1 MNLIQEIQE
10 RWSPRAFSNAPVL
23 YKDLDSSFE
32 AARWAASSMNE
43 QPWRFIVATKSEDP
57 ELWNDL
63 FNALVEGNK
72 TWAENAPALVMVVAK
87 NNFVYKNRPNFHAA
101 YDTGA
106 AAAQFVLQATKEGL
120 SVHQMG
126 GFVADKAR
134 ATLNIGD
141 AFTPIAMMAVGYK
154 GDPESLAGPL
164 KQRELAPRS
173 RKPIEEIVFKGR
185 LEE

>member
-1 MNLIQEIQE
+1 MTLIQEIQE
-10 RWSPRAFSNAPVL
+10 RWSPRAFSETPVF

-43 QPWRFIVATKSEDP
+43 QPWRFIAATKSEDP
-57 ELWNDL
+57 ELWNNL
-63 FNALVEGNK
+63 FNALVEGNQ
-72 TWAENAPALVMVVAK
+72 TWAKNAPALVMVVAK

-120 SVHQMG
+120 YVHQMG
-126 GFVADKAR
+126 GFVADRAR
-134 ATLNIGD
+134 DTMNIGD
-141 AFTPIAMMAVGYK
+141 GFTPIAMLAVGYK
-154 GDPESLAGPL
+154 GDPETLPDAL

-173 RKPIEEIVFKGR
+173 RKPIGEIVFKGR
-185 LEE
+185 L